1 MVPDRPPAA
10 LAETAKSLSH
20 SQMRAPGP
28 VWVDDRNPI
37 YRRGLVACLRAEGYA
52 VAGES
57 VALRPAPNRA
67 TTSLLILDV
76 DAAGFDSALA
86 LARRSDMSVIGLVRE
101 TPAEQI
107 RELLAAGMFT
117 ALPLRSLTPL
127 RLLSS
132 IQALAKHAGSP
143 AASRREPAGN
153 PAAAGADE
161 GADRHLTG
169 RELDVLRLLAEGGS
183 TRDIAQRLSYSERT
197 VKNIVHDVLGKL
209 NGRTRAHAVAVASRR
224 GII

>member
-1 MVPDRPPAA
+1 
-10 LAETAKSLSH
+10 
-20 SQMRAPGP
+20 
-28 VWVDDRNPI
+28 VDDRNPI

-57 VALRPAPNRA
+57 IGLRPAPNPT
-67 TTSLLILDV
+67 TTSLLIFDV

-86 LARRSDMSVIGLVRE
+86 LSRRSEMSVIGLVRE
-101 TPAEQI
+101 SPAEQV
-107 RELLAAGMFT
+107 RKLLVAGMFA
-117 ALPLRSLTPL
+117 ALPLRSLTPS
-127 RLLSS
+127 RLLAS
-132 IQALAKHAGSP
+132 IHALAENAGSP
-143 AASRREPAGN
+143 AAGRREPRID

-161 GADRHLTG
+161 TADRDLTG
-169 RELDVLRLLAEGGS
+169 RELDVLRLLADGGS
-183 TRDIAQRLSYSERT
+183 TRDIAQRMSYSERT

>member
-1 MVPDRPPAA
+1 M
-10 LAETAKSLSH
+10 E
-20 SQMRAPGP
+20 APGP

-57 VALRPAPNRA
+57 VGLRPAPDPS

-76 DAAGFDSALA
+76 DAAGFNSARA
-86 LARRSDMSVIGLVRE
+86 LARRSDMSLIGLVRE
-101 TPAEQI
+101 TPAEQV
-107 RELLAAGMFT
+107 RALLAAGMFT
-117 ALPLRSLTPL
+117 ALPLRSLTPS

-132 IQALAKHAGSP
+132 IKALAENARSP
-143 AASRREPAGN
+143 AASRREPAGD
-153 PAAAGADE
+153 PAAAEAGE
-161 GADRHLTG
+161 TADRHLTG

-183 TRDIAQRLSYSERT
+183 TRDIAQRMSYSERT

>member
-1 MVPDRPPAA
+1 MKP
-10 LAETAKSLSH
+10 
-20 SQMRAPGP
+20 PGP

-37 YRRGLVACLRAEGYA
+37 YRRGLVACLQAEGY
-52 VAGES
+52 VIAGES
-57 VALRPAPNRA
+57 ATLQPPPDPA
-67 TTSLLILDV
+67 TTSLLIFDL
-76 DAAGFDSALA
+76 DAAGYNGARA
-86 LARRSDMSVIGLVRE
+86 LARHSALLMIGLVRE
-101 TPAEQI
+101 APAEQV
-107 RELLAAGMFT
+107 RQLVATGMF
-117 ALPLRSLTPL
+117 APLPLRTLTPS

-132 IQALAKHAGSP
+132 IRVLTEDAGSL
-143 AASRREPAGN
+143 AGRQR
-153 PAAAGADE
+153 AAGIGPAVATTGDS
-161 GADRHLTG
+161 ADRYLTR

>member
-1 MVPDRPPAA
+1 M
-10 LAETAKSLSH
+10 E
-20 SQMRAPGP
+20 APGP

-57 VALRPAPNRA
+57 VGLRPAPDPS

-76 DAAGFDSALA
+76 DAAGFNSARA
-86 LARRSDMSVIGLVRE
+86 LARRSDMSLIGLVRE
-101 TPAEQI
+101 TPAEQV
-107 RELLAAGMFT
+107 RGLLAAGMFT
-117 ALPLRSLTPL
+117 ALPLRSLTPS

-132 IQALAKHAGSP
+132 IQALAESAGSP
-143 AASRREPAGN
+143 DASPREPAGN
-153 PAAAGADE
+153 PVAGADE
-161 GADRHLTG
+161 TADRDLTG
-169 RELDVLRLLAEGGS
+169 REVHVLRLLADGGS
-183 TRDIAQRLSYSERT
+183 TRDIAQRMSYSERT

>member
-1 MVPDRPPAA
+1 
-10 LAETAKSLSH
+10 
-20 SQMRAPGP
+20 
-28 VWVDDRNPI
+28 VDDRNPI

-52 VAGES
+52 VVGES
-57 VALRPAPNRA
+57 VGLRPAPNRT

-76 DAAGFDSALA
+76 DAAGFDNTLA
-86 LARRSDMSVIGLVRE
+86 LARRSDMSLIGLVRE
-101 TPAEQI
+101 TPAEQV

-117 ALPLRSLTPL
+117 AWPLRSLTPS
-127 RLLSS
+127 RLLGS
-132 IQALAKHAGSP
+132 IRALAENASSLDAGRRAP
-143 AASRREPAGN
+143 ASD
-153 PAAAGADE
+153 PAAAGAGE
-161 GADRHLTG
+161 TADRHLTG

>member
-1 MVPDRPPAA
+1 MKP
-10 LAETAKSLSH
+10 
-20 SQMRAPGP
+20 PGP

-37 YRRGLVACLRAEGYA
+37 YRRGLVACLQAEGYA

-57 VALRPAPNRA
+57 AALRPPPNPA
-67 TTSLLILDV
+67 TTSLLIFDL
-76 DAAGFDSALA
+76 DAAGFGGSRA
-86 LARRSDMSVIGLVRE
+86 LARRSGLLLIGLVRE
-101 TPAEQI
+101 TPADQV
-107 RELLAAGMFT
+107 RELVATGVFA
-117 ALPLRSLTPL
+117 ALPLRTLTPS

-132 IQALAKHAGSP
+132 IRALTENAGSRAGTMP
-143 AASRREPAGN
+143 AGIDLAVGAAGVPADRDLTRREV
-153 PAAAGADE
+153 
-161 GADRHLTG
+161 
-169 RELDVLRLLAEGGS
+169 DVLCLLAEGGS

>member
-1 MVPDRPPAA
+1 MKP
-10 LAETAKSLSH
+10 
-20 SQMRAPGP
+20 PGP

-37 YRRGLVACLRAEGYA
+37 YRRGLVACLQAEGY
-52 VAGES
+52 VIAGES
-57 VALRPAPNRA
+57 ATLQPAPDPA
-67 TTSLLILDV
+67 TTSLLIFDL
-76 DAAGFDSALA
+76 DAAGFNGARA
-86 LARRSDMSVIGLVRE
+86 LARRSGLLLIGLARE
-101 TPAEQI
+101 TSADQV
-107 RELLAAGMFT
+107 RQLVATGMF
-117 ALPLRSLTPL
+117 AVLPLRTLTPT

-132 IQALAKHAGSP
+132 IRALTDDAGSL
-143 AASRREPAGN
+143 AGRLR
-153 PAAAGADE
+153 AAGIDPAVVTAGDS
-161 GADRHLTG
+161 ADRYLTR

>member
-1 MVPDRPPAA
+1 M
-10 LAETAKSLSH
+10 
-20 SQMRAPGP
+20 
-28 VWVDDRNPI
+28 DDRNPI
-37 YRRGLVACLRAEGYA
+37 YRRGLVASLRAESYT

-57 VALRPAPNRA
+57 VGLRPPPNPT
-67 TTSLLILDV
+67 TTSLLIFDL
-76 DAAGFDSALA
+76 DAAGFDRASA
-86 LARRSDMSVIGLVRE
+86 LARRSEMSLIGLVRE
-101 TPAEQI
+101 IPADQV
-107 RELLAAGMFT
+107 RELLAAGMFS
-117 ALPLRSLTPL
+117 ALPLRTLTPS

-132 IQALAKHAGSP
+132 IQALTDDAGSSP
-143 AASRREPAGN
+143 ARLRGPGVD
-153 PAAAGADE
+153 PAAGAGDT
-161 GADRHLTG
+161 ADRDFTG

>member
-1 MVPDRPPAA
+1 M
-10 LAETAKSLSH
+10 K
-20 SQMRAPGP
+20 APGP

-37 YRRGLVACLRAEGYA
+37 YRRGLVACLRAEGYT
-52 VAGES
+52 VTGES
-57 VALRPAPNRA
+57 VGLHPPPDPT
-67 TTSLLILDV
+67 TTSLLIFDL
-76 DAAGFDSALA
+76 DAAGFDRAST
-86 LARRSDMSVIGLVRE
+86 LARRSEMSLIGLVRE
-101 TPAEQI
+101 IPADQV

-117 ALPLRSLTPL
+117 ALPLRNVTPS
-127 RLLSS
+127 RLLAS
-132 IQALAKHAGSP
+132 IQALTDNAGSLP
-143 AASRREPAGN
+143 ARRRGQRTDLG
-153 PAAAGADE
+153 AGA
-161 GADRHLTG
+161 GHTADRDLTG